1 MVCPK
6 CNSKLGVA
14 DSRQTEAY
22 TRRRRFCT
30 KCDYKF
36 TTYEMLDSEYI
47 ERLEKENREL
57 RKKVDKITEIINDGK
72 D

>member
-6 CNSKLGVA
+6 CNSKLGVT

-22 TRRRRFCT
+22 IRRRRICT

-47 ERLEKENREL
+47 EKIEKENKEL